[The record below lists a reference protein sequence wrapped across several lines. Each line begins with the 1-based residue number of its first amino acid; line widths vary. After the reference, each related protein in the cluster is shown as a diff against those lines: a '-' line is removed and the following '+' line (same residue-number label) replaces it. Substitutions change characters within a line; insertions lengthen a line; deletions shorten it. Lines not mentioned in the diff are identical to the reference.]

1 MVLPP
6 RESVYNAEFSAGCC
20 KTPLLQSCPSS
31 HNAARLHWQ
40 SCYIFTCESS
50 YCIWWNVL

>member
-20 KTPLLQSCPSS
+20 KTPLLQSCPSA